1 MVESDETAA
10 ESEQP
15 SPASGGPAGDELPPT
30 TLIDRYRIE
39 HRLGA
44 GGMGVVYAARDIH
57 LGRAVAVK
65 VAGARVDAASGQ
77 GRLVREA
84 QAMAKLRHPN
94 LATVHDI
101 GVSGD
106 RLFVVMELVE
116 GGTLA
121 DWLEAAPRSWRDIVD
136 AYLQAARGLAAAHA
150 AGLVH
155 RDFKPENV
163 LFGQDGVARVSD
175 FGVAAILG
183 GDASA
188 VAGVVGTPG
197 YIAPEILRGE
207 LVDGRADQFSLC
219 VAMYASLYGRRPFQ
233 PLDDARRI
241 GETQGALRAPPT
253 GIGPRWLLRIVTRG
267 LSADPRCRWPTI
279 DALAAAIARRLGR
292 RRRARVVAAAGALVL
307 AVAVAMAVG
316 ITRSPPSPVL
326 AWSPVAIAR
335 ERRDA
340 PRSMTVSADG
350 AMVASISPAEAWVE
364 PRTGGGTRRRVTFP
378 YASGVERCKL
388 SRTGDRL
395 WCNFDRGPSGFEIW
409 ALDVASNQAARRIP
423 STAAPTVRAGRP
435 FDVGPDDSLVFAATE
450 LNALWRVDPAGRL
463 ERLAVA
469 HPGELFTGCES
480 SPSGARIAYR
490 VRASGGARIEVMAL
504 GDHRAGIVSHRICKE
519 LQWLSEHSLACA
531 PRAFRNPLVIELV
544 LPAGGGE
551 AAERVRYNGP
561 EYQQVSGLSASSAGV
576 LLSTSPNDQHLGLI
590 ALDAPGKL
598 RRIASGGITDLPAAG
613 WTSSGQL
620 IFGGTEQG
628 HLRIMALLPDGT
640 VETVRTGPAAE
651 VPLAVFGETIVFG
664 RFPAGEST
672 IPFFETPVGR
682 RYPDGELFRLVLP
695 GGVVEPLGPTHGFSA
710 LLCATGHTSPCL
722 LAERSSVEVTA
733 VEWDARTG
741 ARGRPRARWLVTSY
755 AAISA
760 LSPDGRILAQVRRL
774 LERSELSL
782 LDLDT
787 GERRRIDVPGTSLD
801 FPRWRPDGSLLAIR
815 SSGGERGIVR
825 IRDADQ
831 VELVASVPARD
842 EPLTTAGE
850 FQISGDGNAAAIL
863 MTDSLQT
870 HWWIPTL
877 QD

>member
-1 MVESDETAA
+1 MVASDETAA

-15 SPASGGPAGDELPPT
+15 AAAGGAAGDELPPT

-65 VAGARVDAASGQ
+65 FAGARVDAASGQ
-77 GRLVREA
+77 GQLVREA

-101 GVSGD
+101 GVSDG

-121 DWLEAAPRSWRDIVD
+121 DWLSSAPRSWRDIVD

-163 LFGQDGVARVSD
+163 LFGHDGVARVSD

-183 GDASA
+183 GDASV
-188 VAGVVGTPG
+188 VAGIVGTPG

-207 LVDGRADQFSLC
+207 PADGRADQFSLC

-233 PLDDARRI
+233 PLDDVRRVA
-241 GETQGALRAPPT
+241 ETQGTLRAPPT
-253 GIGPRWLLRIVTRG
+253 AIGPRWLLRIVTRG
-267 LSADPRCRWPTI
+267 LSADPRGRWPTV
-279 DALAAAIARRLGR
+279 DALAAAVERRLGR

-307 AVAVAMAVG
+307 AIAVAMA
-316 ITRSPPSPVL
+316 ISTARSPPSPVL

-340 PRSMTVSADG
+340 PRSMTISADG
-350 AMVASISPAEAWVE
+350 STVASISPAEAWVE
-364 PRTGGGTRRRVTFP
+364 PRTGGGTRRRVAFP

-395 WCNFDRGPSGFEIW
+395 WCNFDRGASGFEIW
-409 ALDVASNQAARRIP
+409 ALDVASNQAERRIP
-423 STAAPTVRAGRP
+423 STAASTVRAGRP
-435 FDVGPDDSLVFAATE
+435 FDVGPDGSLVFSAPE
-450 LNALWRVDPAGRL
+450 LDALWRADPAGGL
-463 ERLAVA
+463 EQLAVA
-469 HPGELFTGCES
+469 HPGELFTGCVS
-480 SPSGARIAYR
+480 SPEGTRIACR
-490 VRASGGARIEVMAL
+490 VRAADGARVEVMGL
-504 GDHRAGIVSHRICKE
+504 GDHRAGIVSRRICKE
-519 LQWLSEHSLACA
+519 LEWLSEHSLACA
-531 PRAFRNPLVIELV
+531 PRTFRNPLVIELV

-551 AAERVRYNGP
+551 ATERVRYNGP

-590 ALDAPGKL
+590 ALDTPGKL
-598 RRIASGGITDLPAAG
+598 HRIASGGITDLPAAG

-620 IFGGTEQG
+620 IFGGIEQG
-628 HLRIMALLPDGT
+628 HLRIMALRPDGT

-695 GGVVEPLGPTHGFSA
+695 GGAVESLGPTHGFGA
-710 LLCATGHTSPCL
+710 LVCAAGHTAPCL
-722 LAERSSVEVTA
+722 LAERSTVDLTA
-733 VEWDARTG
+733 VEWDLSTG
-741 ARGRPRARWLVTSY
+741 ARGRPRAHWSVTSY

-760 LSPDGRILAQVRRL
+760 LSPDGRFLAQVRRVL
-774 LERSELSL
+774 SRSELSL

-801 FPRWRPDGSLLAIR
+801 FPRWQPDGSLLAIR

-825 IRDADQ
+825 IRNADT
-831 VELVASVPARD
+831 VELVASVPAPD

-850 FQISGDGNAAAIL
+850 FQISNDGSTAAIL
-863 MTDSLQT
+863 ITDSLQT